1 MDLKN
6 RYDKWVD
13 EGKPELAA
21 GEIDQLLHETQEMG
35 LEDDNTNLPALVACK
50 PICTST
56 PNTVTIH
63 GKKDKIALFF
73 VSDDSPSE
81 MKPVNQFQSSSRTL
95 TPCTSSFKEMALK
108 KIDALQ
114 TPEASR
120 PPQKRQRVNPLG
132 GVFFSYEQFD
142 KILEEAQKKKRWRRK
157 REKEER
163 EWKKMEKQNK
173 EKYQQRE

>member
-21 GEIDQLLHETQEMG
+21 RKIDQRLHETHEMG

-63 GKKDKIALFF
+63 GKKDKIALYFL
-73 VSDDSPSE
+73 SDDSPSE
-81 MKPVNQFQSSSRTL
+81 MKPRNQFQSSSGTL
-95 TPCTSSFKEMALK
+95 IPCTRSFKEMVLK
-108 KIDALQ
+108 KSILCKHLKPVDNL
-114 TPEASR
+114 R
-120 PPQKRQRVNPLG
+120 N
-132 GVFFSYEQFD
+132 D
-142 KILEEAQKKKRWRRK
+142 KE
-157 REKEER
+157 
-163 EWKKMEKQNK
+163 
-173 EKYQQRE
+173 